1 VQEYPEWSASLLSKR
16 PLLASIFSEEEKAP
30 KLVLVTGDSGSG
42 KTDWCLELIDKARQN
57 GIRVSGL
64 VSPPV
69 LDAGQK
75 VGIDLMDASTDERR
89 RLAVF
94 RQNAKQKSANEP
106 GISTLNWTFDPGVL
120 AWGNQLLDRLGASEL
135 LVLDE
140 LGPLE
145 LLENKGLTAG
155 LKCIDAQHYKIACV
169 VIRPSLLP
177 TVLERWPWGKVLRVV
192 NRSTKDVSK

>member
-1 VQEYPEWSASLLSKR
+1 VQEYPEWSASLS
-16 PLLASIFSEEEKAP
+16 ASIFSEGEKAP
-30 KLVLVTGDSGSG
+30 SLVLVTGESGSG
-42 KTDWCLELIDKARQN
+42 KTAWCLDLIDQARQN
-57 GIRVSGL
+57 GIRVSGV

-69 LDAGQK
+69 FEAGQK
-75 VGIDLMDASTDERR
+75 VGIDLMDASTNECR

-94 RQNAKQKSANEP
+94 RQNAKQKLANEP
-106 GISTLNWTFDPGVL
+106 GIATLNWTFDPAVL

-155 LKCIDAQHYKIACV
+155 LKCIDDQHYQIACV

-177 TVLERWPWGKVLRVV
+177 TALERWPWGKILRVV
-192 NRSTKDVSK
+192 NRSTKDISE